1 MFIIYNGTN
10 IVSQNDTVEMVE
22 NKINKNI
29 LYLQNTVFIFTNDIK
44 NFNETNDFVKLKFN
58 DRNDIFPSNIE
69 KYIYLLIT
77 DSTSG

>member
-10 IVSQNDTVEMVE
+10 IVSENDNVEMVE

-29 LYLQNTVFIFTNDIK
+29 LYLHNTVFIFTNDIK

-58 DRNDIFPSNIE
+58 DRNDIFPSNTE